1 MVEPA
6 GAGADHNVTAKSIVH
21 INVVLIAHPTGFR
34 AFTVTLNASFTLP
47 VSGTMISNVFVA
59 SPTGAPCAETNGERV
74 KNPI

>member
-6 GAGADHNVTAKSIVH
+6 GAGANHNVAEKSIVPTY
-21 INVVLIAHPTGFR
+21 VVLIPPPTGLR
-34 AFTVTLNASFTLP
+34 ALTVTLNASSTLP

-74 KNPI
+74 KSPI